1 MTLNRIFLI
10 RHATPDWERR
20 DIPYHLP
27 PGPPLTAQGLI
38 EASALGE
45 FLRHHNISHMFSS
58 PLERCQH
65 TTAISSSVT
74 SASYQIDERITEWQ
88 PGEDEDAV
96 ISRIRGFLEEV
107 CWQSAHLED
116 LHDCNQCA
124 LVSHGGP
131 IAMFLLLLGLDPKVL
146 SSQRIYDH
154 GNPLPP
160 GGVWLAERKGTKD
173 PWRFELVFTPQ
184 LIKD

>member
-1 MTLNRIFLI
+1 MALNKIFFI

-27 PGPPLTAQGLI
+27 PGPPLTSQGMA
-38 EASALGE
+38 EARALGY
-45 FLRHHNISHMFSS
+45 FLQQHKTSHFYSS

-65 TTAISSSVT
+65 TAAISSGIAGVNF
-74 SASYQIDERITEWQ
+74 QIDERITEWQ
-88 PGEDEDAV
+88 PGEDEEAV
-96 ISRIRGFLEEV
+96 KTRLKGFLDEV
-107 CWQSAHLED
+107 CCEPVHLQD
-116 LHDCNQCA
+116 APDGFCA

-160 GGVWLAERKGTKD
+160 GGVWQAERSGARN
-173 PWRFELVFTPQ
+173 PWQLDLVFIPDVSQ
-184 LIKD
+184 V